1 MMGSLRSRKII
12 PRYGRV
18 YPPIPKTAHVVS
30 VSLDKS
36 SGKENDLK
44 GMIISIQGKDVLEL
58 KEADFRNL
66 TKMRYFGIVRLDKNR
81 RIIPTELGLEVL
93 QGRA

>member
-1 MMGSLRSRKII
+1 MRSLRSKKII

-18 YPPIPKTAHVVS
+18 YPPIPKTAHVVN

-44 GMIISIQGKDVLEL
+44 GMISIQGKDVLEL

-66 TKMRYFGIVRLDKNR
+66 TKMSYFGIVRLDKNR
-81 RIIPTELGLEVL
+81 RIVPTELGLEVL